1 MPDKKILD
9 AGDPANL
16 ELASEKIR
24 TGGVVAFPTETVYGL
39 GADVFNKEAVCRVY
53 EIKKRPSFDPLI
65 VHVSSSDEALRLWRE
80 IPSVALTLMKKFW
93 PGPLTLVLPKKHAV
107 PDIVT
112 AGLDTVAVRMP
123 KHPAALELIRKSGT
137 PVAAPSAN
145 RFGHAS
151 PTTAEAV
158 YEELGEGPDLILDG
172 GSTPVGVESTVLKV
186 EKKSGFLLRPG
197 GIALEELENFLR
209 VRTVS
214 DGGDVSRSPGRMESH
229 YAIATPLHLAAQP
242 LGRCLEALEGFCES
256 RPAVGRP
263 KLGLLSFGDPESPAG
278 LFQAVEALSAKK
290 DLREAAAKLFQAMRK
305 LDKMGLDLILA
316 MPVPEKGLGLAIMDR
331 LRKASGVDSLMEF
344 LNGWK

>member
-1 MPDKKILD
+1 MPDKKIID
-9 AGDPANL
+9 AGDPTNL
-16 ELASEKIR
+16 ELAAERIKA
-24 TGGVVAFPTETVYGL
+24 GGVVAFPTETVYGL

-93 PGPLTLVLPKKHAV
+93 PGPLTLVLPKKNAV

-123 KHPAALELIRKSGT
+123 KNPTALELIRKSGT
-137 PVAAPSAN
+137 PIAAPSAN

-172 GSTPVGVESTVLKV
+172 GPTVVGVESTVLKI
-186 EKKSGFLLRPG
+186 EGKSGLLLRPG

-209 VRTVS
+209 VKVAVD
-214 DGGDVSRSPGRMESH
+214 DGDAPQSPGQTKSH
-229 YAIATPLHLAAQP
+229 YATETPLHLVTQS
-242 LGRCLEALEGFCES
+242 LGRCLEELENFCAS
-256 RPAVGRP
+256 RPSVGRP
-263 KLGLLSFGDPESPAG
+263 KVGLLSFGGPEYPAG
-278 LFQAVEALSAKK
+278 LFQAVEALSEKK
-290 DLREAAAKLFQAMRK
+290 NLREAAAKLFQAMRK

-331 LRKASGVDSLMEF
+331 LRKASGVKSLMEF
-344 LNGWK
+344 LNRWK

>member
-1 MPDKKILD
+1 MPDRKIVD

-16 ELASEKIR
+16 ELAAERIKA
-24 TGGVVAFPTETVYGL
+24 GGVVAFPTETVYGL

-93 PGPLTLVLPKKHAV
+93 PGPLTLVLPKKNTV
-107 PDIVT
+107 PDLVT

-123 KHPAALELIRKSGT
+123 KNSAALELIRQSGA
-137 PVAAPSAN
+137 PIAAPSAN

-172 GSTPVGVESTVLKV
+172 GPATVGVESTVLKI
-186 EKKSGFLLRPG
+186 EKNSGVLLRPG
-197 GIALEELENFLR
+197 GVALEELENFLR
-209 VRTVS
+209 VGKAPET
-214 DGGDVSRSPGRMESH
+214 GDTPESPGQMKSH
-229 YAIATPLHLAAQP
+229 YATQTPLHLAAQP
-242 LGRCLEALEGFCES
+242 LGRCLEELETFCES

-263 KLGLLSFGDPESPAG
+263 KIGLLSFGNPDYPSG
-278 LFQAVEALSAKK
+278 LFEAVEDLSAKK
-290 DLREAAAKLFQAMRK
+290 NPREAAAKLFQAMRK
-305 LDKMGLDLILA
+305 LDKIGLNLILV

-331 LRKASGVDSLMEF
+331 LRKASSVDSLMGF